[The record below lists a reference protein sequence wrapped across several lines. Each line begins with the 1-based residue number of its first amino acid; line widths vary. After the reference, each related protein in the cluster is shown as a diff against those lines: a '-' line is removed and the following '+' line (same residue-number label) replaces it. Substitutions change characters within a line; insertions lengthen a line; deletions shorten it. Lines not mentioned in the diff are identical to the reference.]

1 LNAPE
6 APHGRINRKEFDVV
20 AVRGQ
25 VIYNIQ
31 CKNNLVD
38 LSRLESDTTQFA
50 RYNRQLDRYYARAL
64 AKEDSREET
73 LKDELGLNKVQ
84 SVVISRFPVA
94 TSNPRILPFSHI
106 ASFRAKFSDEDP
118 DA

>member
-1 LNAPE
+1 VWAITPNLRFRCRKRFA
-6 APHGRINRKEFDVV
+6 ASGR
-20 AVRGQ
+20 
-25 VIYNIQ
+25 
-31 CKNNLVD
+31 
-38 LSRLESDTTQFA
+38 ESDTTRFA

-106 ASFRAKFSDEDP
+106 ASFRAKFSDEGP